1 MLVPSLS
8 WQLTDCCP
16 WENGARAHNAW
27 RKAFSSFFSPV
38 SFAISCSE
46 KCSAPAA
53 AGEEADDPCANK
65 KTARVLVWLL
75 LVYETEHLLRPRQT
89 SSGQTN
95 KRNKTTWERLG
106 AVVTHEDI
114 R

>member
-65 KTARVLVWLL
+65 KQRVC
-75 LVYETEHLLRPRQT
+75 
-89 SSGQTN
+89 
-95 KRNKTTWERLG
+95 
-106 AVVTHEDI
+106 
-114 R
+114 